1 MIRYKRL
8 LTLKV
13 INRETGEPMGKIVD
27 VVYSDDY
34 KSIAYLIIKNNNL
47 IKNKVPVSYRDINF
61 LNNNQALYLNT
72 NDVIQDKLE
81 NNIKEGFKYIDKE
94 IRTEE
99 GECIGYIKD
108 IIINKEEGTVEGFII
123 TEGVFEDLLKGRNY
137 MPLFDDTSIRED
149 CICIN
154 VTNFN

>member
-1 MIRYKRL
+1 VIRYKRL